1 MVFGGH
7 IHYYMRSKPMKEGKV
22 VSSYNDGTAYVISV
36 GIPSR
41 NNQATD
47 EPYAAVWNFDGH
59 LYQYIKIEGNNLSF
73 QTYNNENKLID
84 SFEIKK

>member
-7 IHYYMRSKPMKEGKV
+7 IHYYMRSKPMKGGQV
-22 VSSYNDGTAYVISV
+22 VGSYNDGTAYVISV

-41 NNQATD
+41 NQEITD
-47 EPYAAVWNFDGH
+47 EPYAAVRNQEGQ
-59 LYQYIKIEGNNLSF
+59 LYQYVKIDDNQLSMTTVNANN
-73 QTYNNENKLID
+73 KVID